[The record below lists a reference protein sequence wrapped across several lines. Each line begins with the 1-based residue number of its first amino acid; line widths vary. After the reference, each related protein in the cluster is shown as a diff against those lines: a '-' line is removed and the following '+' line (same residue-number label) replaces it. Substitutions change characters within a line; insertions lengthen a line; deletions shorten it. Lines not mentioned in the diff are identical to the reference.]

1 MPHVPLPW
9 RRDPAEGRD
18 ALVVGGRPSSTLV
31 CYLSTP
37 WPVTFLSV
45 SRVVELLLAVVTS
58 GLASTLITQFLG
70 RRKLRAEGEKI
81 TAEAVEILTRAAKT
95 VVEQLE
101 GEVSRLTDEV
111 DRLRGEVSTARGE
124 VVVLRGIL
132 RDHGIDPY
140 PPMPPVT

>member
-1 MPHVPLPW
+1 MRV
-9 RRDPAEGRD
+9 A
-18 ALVVGGRPSSTLV
+18 
-31 CYLSTP
+31 YLSSLD
-37 WPVTFLSV
+37 PVTFLSV
-45 SRVVELLLAVVTS
+45 ARVVELLVAVVMS
-58 GLASTLITQFLG
+58 GLAGTLVTQFLG

-81 TAEAVEILTRAAKT
+81 TAEAVEILTRAAKM

-101 GEVSRLTDEV
+101 DEVSRLTEEV